1 VTRVLLVLSKDLRV
15 LVRSPLLLGVL
26 IAYPLLVAGLVGL
39 VAGYGSSKPRVAL
52 VDQDDLPRIVT
63 VGGHRFRIK
72 DAIDEVSK
80 NVHLVRMDSAEARRA
95 LATGRV
101 VATLTVPPGFLADL
115 KSGLEAPSLVY
126 QTTRGGISSRVTQQV
141 QALVY
146 ALNRRLQKAYVETD
160 LGYVQLIVRG
170 GKAEFG
176 GRTYD
181 VLGLSRMQ
189 KLLEGLPRTP
199 QRDRIAEFAR
209 IAAVA
214 LAQTGSLLAST
225 ANPIELERA
234 REDSRSSLLSAQVQ
248 AYALALTITFLALLL
263 AAGAI
268 ASERDE
274 NAIGRLAR
282 GLVSLG
288 ELVWAKV
295 ALAAVVAL
303 ALGLAIAIV
312 FGVIVEAGGVVGGE
326 PWQRLPLL
334 AVGLLLAGAALG
346 GARVAPRRRG
356 ARSARRLARGRPRR
370 HADRLSGTR
379 PARGCPRCGVVERC
393 DAVRARGA
401 VLRGVAVR
409 REPVGRRRS
418 RGRVARRARPSL
430 RLSGPCRHPSAP
442 GLTGHDPRRICE
454 TSSTQIALPTA

>member
-1 VTRVLLVLSKDLRV
+1 VSRVVLLLRKDLRV
-15 LVRSPLLLGVL
+15 LMRSPLLVGVL

-52 VDQDDLPRIVT
+52 VDEEHLPEVVT
-63 VGGHRFRIK
+63 IGGHRFHIQ
-72 DAIDEVSK
+72 DAIDEVGN
-80 NVHLVRMDSAEARRA
+80 NVHLVSMEPGEARRA

-115 KSGLEAPSLVY
+115 RSGLHAPSLVY

-146 ALNRRLQKAYVETD
+146 ALNRRLQRAYVETD
-160 LGYVQLIVRG
+160 LRYVRLIIHG
-170 GKAEFG
+170 GNAEFG

-181 VLGLSRMQ
+181 VLGLERMQ
-189 KLLEGLPRTP
+189 RLLNDLPRSP
-199 QRDRIAEFAR
+199 QRERIAEFAR
-209 IAAVA
+209 IAGLA
-214 LAQTGSLLAST
+214 LAQAGNLLAST

-248 AYALALTITFLALLL
+248 AYALALTVTFLALLL

-303 ALGLAIAIV
+303 ALGLAIALV
-312 FGVIVEAGGVVGGE
+312 FGVIVEAGGVAGGE

-334 AVGLLLAGAALG
+334 AVGLLLAGGALG
-346 GARVAPRRRG
+346 ALGSLLGALAREARAASLVAVLVVMPIVFLGLVPREVAPVAGWISDALPFAHAVRYFASSLYDADPWG
-356 ARSARRLARGRPRR
+356 PVARELAWLVGLGLAFGGLARLATRRLLA
-370 HADRLSGTR
+370 
-379 PARGCPRCGVVERC
+379 
-393 DAVRARGA
+393 
-401 VLRGVAVR
+401 
-409 REPVGRRRS
+409 
-418 RGRVARRARPSL
+418 
-430 RLSGPCRHPSAP
+430 
-442 GLTGHDPRRICE
+442 
-454 TSSTQIALPTA
+454 

>member
-1 VTRVLLVLSKDLRV
+1 VRRVVLLLRKDLRV
-15 LVRSPLLLGVL
+15 LARSPLLLGVL

-52 VDQDDLPRIVT
+52 VDEDRLPQVVA
-63 VGGHRFRIK
+63 VGGHRFRIQ

-80 NVHLVRMDSAEARRA
+80 NVHLVRKEPGEARRS

-101 VATLTVPPGFLADL
+101 VATLTIPPGFLADL
-115 KSGLEAPSLVY
+115 KSGLHAPSLVY

-146 ALNRRLQKAYVETD
+146 ALNRQLQKAYVETD

-176 GRTYD
+176 GRSYD
-181 VLGLSRMQ
+181 VLGLAGME
-189 KLLEGLPRTP
+189 KLLEQLPRSP

-209 IAAVA
+209 IAGVA
-214 LAQTGSLLAST
+214 LTQTGNLLAST
-225 ANPIELERA
+225 ANPIQLERA

-263 AAGAI
+263 AAGAL
-268 ASERDE
+268 AGERDE

-282 GLVSLG
+282 GLVSMG

-303 ALGLAIAIV
+303 ALGLAIAVV

-326 PWQRLPLL
+326 PWARLPLL

-346 GARVAPRRRG
+346 ALGSLLGALAREARTASLVAVLVVMPIVFVGLVPREVAPVAGWVSDALPFAHAVRYFASSLYDSSPWG
-356 ARSARRLARGRPRR
+356 VVARELAWLVGLGVVFGGLARLATRRLLA
-370 HADRLSGTR
+370 
-379 PARGCPRCGVVERC
+379 
-393 DAVRARGA
+393 
-401 VLRGVAVR
+401 
-409 REPVGRRRS
+409 
-418 RGRVARRARPSL
+418 
-430 RLSGPCRHPSAP
+430 
-442 GLTGHDPRRICE
+442 
-454 TSSTQIALPTA
+454 

>member
-1 VTRVLLVLSKDLRV
+1 M
-15 LVRSPLLLGVL
+15 LVRSPLLLAVL

-52 VDQDDLPRIVT
+52 VDEDRLPDVVT
-63 VGGHRFRIK
+63 VGGHRFRIQ

-80 NVHLVRMDSAEARRA
+80 NVHLVRMDSGDARRA

-101 VATLTVPPGFLADL
+101 VATLTVPTGFLADL
-115 KSGLEAPSLVY
+115 KSGLHSPSLVY
-126 QTTRGGISSRVTQQV
+126 ETTRGGISSRVTQQI

-146 ALNRRLQKAYVETD
+146 ALNRQLQTAYVQTD

-170 GKAEFG
+170 GDAEFG
-176 GRTYD
+176 GRTYH

-189 KLLEGLPRTP
+189 ELLDRLPPSPERN
-199 QRDRIAEFAR
+199 RIGEFAR
-209 IAAVA
+209 IAGIA
-214 LAQTGSLLAST
+214 LTQTGSLLAST

-234 REDSRSSLLSAQVQ
+234 REESRSSLLSAQVQ

-295 ALAAVVAL
+295 ALAAVVAV
-303 ALGLAIAIV
+303 ALGLAIAVV

-326 PWQRLPLL
+326 PWQRIPLL
-334 AVGLLLAGAALG
+334 AVGLVIAGAALG
-346 GARVAPRRRG
+346 ALGTLIGALAREARAASLVAVLVVMPIVFLGLVPREVAPVAGWLSDALPFSHAVRYFASSLYDTSPWRSVGRELAWLVGLGLAFGGLARVAT
-356 ARSARRLARGRPRR
+356 RRLLA
-370 HADRLSGTR
+370 
-379 PARGCPRCGVVERC
+379 
-393 DAVRARGA
+393 
-401 VLRGVAVR
+401 
-409 REPVGRRRS
+409 
-418 RGRVARRARPSL
+418 
-430 RLSGPCRHPSAP
+430 
-442 GLTGHDPRRICE
+442 
-454 TSSTQIALPTA
+454 